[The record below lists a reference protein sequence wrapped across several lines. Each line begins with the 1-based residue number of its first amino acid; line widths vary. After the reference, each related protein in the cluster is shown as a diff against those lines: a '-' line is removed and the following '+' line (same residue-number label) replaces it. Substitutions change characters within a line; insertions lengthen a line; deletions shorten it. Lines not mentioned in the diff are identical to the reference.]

1 VLARVAMLLVLVSA
15 SAHAEPAPP
24 QVLHVPTAWLQ
35 PRDTVHGS
43 AGANHRGGG
52 FLRLTGGLGGLAD
65 VDVEVT
71 DRYGETWVG
80 TAGLKVGAS
89 RRLASALVA
98 AVVGFRRSF
107 GAWQVGDA
115 DADAMRDVEIA
126 EAFAVASARVRGL
139 RGHAGV
145 AIWASDVA
153 SATARPFAGLEWT
166 PPPYPKT
173 TLLVDFSWAPDDDGA
188 VRWVGG
194 WGVRYQALDW
204 GSIELAVRHRE
215 GDDLDGATV
224 LVRVAGVLALRK
236 RE

>member
-1 VLARVAMLLVLVSA
+1 VPARVAIAVVLVLASA
-15 SAHAEPAPP
+15 RAHAEPAPP

-71 DRYGETWVG
+71 DRYGRAWVG
-80 TAGLKVGAS
+80 TAGVKLGA
-89 RRLASALVA
+89 RRGDVAGALGV
-98 AVVGFRRSF
+98 RRSF
-107 GAWQVGDA
+107 GAWKTS
-115 DADAMRDVEIA
+115 RDDVQIA
-126 EAFAVASARVRGL
+126 EAFAVASARVG
-139 RGHAGV
+139 GV
-145 AIWASDVA
+145 RAHLGGALWMSDVA
-153 SATARPFAGLEWT
+153 ATTARPFAGLEWT
-166 PPPYPKT
+166 PPPYPRT
-173 TLLVDFSWAPDDDGA
+173 SLLVDVSWTPADDGA
-188 VRWVGG
+188 VGWVGG

-224 LVRVAGVLALRK
+224 LVRVAGVLALR
-236 RE
+236 